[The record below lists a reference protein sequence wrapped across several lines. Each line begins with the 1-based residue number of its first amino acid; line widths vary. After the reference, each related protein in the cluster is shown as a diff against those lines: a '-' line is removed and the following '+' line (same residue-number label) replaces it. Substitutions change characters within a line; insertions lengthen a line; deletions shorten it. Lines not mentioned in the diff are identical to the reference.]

1 MLGTPMETG
10 RNSPTRDQETVSHPR
25 NRNGPVFFFH
35 FVRSS
40 FVNDPFRSFFN
51 GLIKLILFVFSLND
65 LSLKSLVTKV
75 KKYRFLS
82 FNETSVLKVRSSYF
96 KLLVFFRSFLKTIV
110 FPFLNDPSHSTIVHD
125 KFHSLP
131 KLLFVHINEAHLY
144 PGMSPL
150 KTPI

>member
-1 MLGTPMETG
+1 MGL
-10 RNSPTRDQETVSHPR
+10 
-25 NRNGPVFFFH
+25 FFFH

-96 KLLVFFRSFLKTIV
+96 KLFVFFVRF
-110 FPFLNDPSHSTIVHD
+110 
-125 KFHSLP
+125 
-131 KLLFVHINEAHLY
+131 
-144 PGMSPL
+144 
-150 KTPI
+150 

>member
-1 MLGTPMETG
+1 METG

-25 NRNGPVFFFH
+25 NRNGPVCFFFH

-75 KKYRFLS
+75 KKYRF
-82 FNETSVLKVRSSYF
+82 F
-96 KLLVFFRSFLKTIV
+96 KF
-110 FPFLNDPSHSTIVHD
+110 
-125 KFHSLP
+125 
-131 KLLFVHINEAHLY
+131 
-144 PGMSPL
+144 
-150 KTPI
+150 